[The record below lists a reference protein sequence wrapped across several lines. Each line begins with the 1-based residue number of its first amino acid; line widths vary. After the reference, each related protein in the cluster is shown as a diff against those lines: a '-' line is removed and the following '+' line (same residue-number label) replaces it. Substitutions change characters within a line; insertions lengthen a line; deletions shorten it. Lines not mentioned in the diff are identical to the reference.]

1 MKKTSFTLI
10 EVMVAIFVLIVG
22 IVAVLNIFP
31 LGLQVRKGAEMSA
44 IASWLGQEKIEEI
57 ISLSYAYA
65 DISSGT
71 IESRHFLDSPY
82 NNYERET
89 VVSCLQGTDLSEV
102 SCDVLP
108 APLKKIKVT
117 VFWKPPFKL
126 TTDETEIITLIVEK

>member
-57 ISLSYAYA
+57 VSLSYA

-126 TTDETEIITLIVEK
+126 TKDEIQIITLIVEK